1 MYNSELPHLVL
12 AILLLAGVA
21 FVEHMEAGVSPDT
34 VGVARNIVYI
44 LAGGS
49 LASKGMD
56 LFTKHKNG
64 RDDGEMNTKRLIS

>member
-1 MYNSELPHLVL
+1 MYNSELPHLIL

-21 FVEHMEAGVSPDT
+21 FVEHANAGVSEET

-64 RDDGEMNTKRLIS
+64 KDAMEMNTKRLIS